1 MKNVKI
7 QKRKILNDL
16 IEEIVSQQV
25 EILLLEYG
33 TGSEGVLAKVF
44 IEPFTDT
51 AKVISGEIQKTGA
64 KLIGR
69 AGVGLIGAL
78 GTLMPFFDKVP
89 FTSKT
94 WSEAKN
100 AIRSYTKESVSKIDQ
115 KYGEAY
121 KSINNSFNNPD
132 VAFMA
137 FAFNP
142 GLYLGGALATSA
154 TGGALSA
161 VESML
166 GGSGRIASAY
176 NNFFNTIGIFNPRG
190 ASGGGTN
197 INLGVGGGEGTY
209 EENISHKLLKQYVS
223 VLVEA
228 EITGQQNIN
237 ASKTTN
243 TTATQQQKYIN
254 DIVNIVNQ
262 HMPES
267 LGTLTPII
275 EKRVNEIFLQ
285 YNNPRVN
292 EISLQYNNNPKEAEK
307 QILETI
313 KTLNNITGTQV
324 LKAANIDP
332 NTIQN
337 EINASEKARAVI
349 KGSEDA
355 IAKNIKETIKT
366 TKYPENLKA
375 FFNEIKITNNED
387 LKKTEQAQ
395 LQKLKTDLSKDEQ
408 QEEQKKKINDAK
420 TLEELY
426 NNVLNDAQKNSFEQE
441 YNNLLQKV
449 NTNNQNKSKVIA
461 DKIKKFLGPLE
472 TDEGQQVISP
482 EIVDNLAKKITDPQ

>member
-69 AGVGLIGAL
+69 AGVELIGAL

-166 GGSGRIASAY
+166 GGSGRIAGAY

-228 EITGQQNIN
+228 EITEQQNIN

-254 DIVNIVNQ
+254 DIANIVNQ

-267 LGTLTPII
+267 LETLKPII
-275 EKRVNEIFLQ
+275 EKRVNEIFLK
-285 YNNPRVN
+285 Y
-292 EISLQYNNNPKEAEK
+292 INNPKEAEK

-337 EINASEKARAVI
+337 EINASKKAQAVI

-355 IAKNIKETIKT
+355 IVKDIKETIKT
-366 TKYPENLKA
+366 TKYPENLEA

-426 NNVLNDAQKNSFEQE
+426 NNVLNDAQKNNLKQE
-441 YNNLLQKV
+441 YNNILQKA

-461 DKIKKFLGPLE
+461 DKIKEFLGPLKADQGE
-472 TDEGQQVISP
+472 QVISQ
-482 EIVDNLAKKITDPQ
+482 ETVTNLARAIANPQ